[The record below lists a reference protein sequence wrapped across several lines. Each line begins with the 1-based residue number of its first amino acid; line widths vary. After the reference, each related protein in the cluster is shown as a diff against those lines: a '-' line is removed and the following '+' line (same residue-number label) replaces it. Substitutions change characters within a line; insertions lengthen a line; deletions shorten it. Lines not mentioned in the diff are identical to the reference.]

1 MGLSVILGDL
11 HKTPVQTPSIAN
23 RKTAPPPQ
31 VMLIIVETNW
41 TLVHKI
47 QVCISPY
54 DGAII
59 HLQSVCG
66 GQIILYFKY
75 YRSSQADYDNLPQ
88 RQDETI
94 YNYSGLLVYA
104 IHTLIATSSWLYTR
118 MRSPDD
124 FWYFRVR
131 QSQVP

>member
-75 YRSSQADYDNLPQ
+75 YRSSPVAQHFV
-88 RQDETI
+88 R
-94 YNYSGLLVYA
+94 
-104 IHTLIATSSWLYTR
+104 TSSQVVCSLNKPVTFVA
-118 MRSPDD
+118 MA
-124 FWYFRVR
+124 R
-131 QSQVP
+131 QSFHAFR